1 MDKIAVLIPCYNES
15 KTIKKVVE
23 DYKRILPEATIYV
36 YDNNSSDGTDKI
48 AREAGA
54 VVRYEYQQGKGNV
67 IRRMFR
73 EIDAECYIMT
83 DGDDTY
89 PVEPTPD
96 MAKMVLEQGVCIIMD
111 NIFQYVFMQRAFVVA
126 AIIAVIAPCIGVSI
140 VLKRLSA
147 IGDATSHSALA
158 GIAFGLLLGINPI
171 LGAVMFS
178 IFAVIGIEVFRKSFG
193 KYSEIATVVV
203 MSAGIGLTAV
213 LSGFITNGST
223 NINSF
228 LFGSIVAITDFEL
241 YLTIGLGIAVIITS
255 ILLYKELFFV
265 TFDEEAAKLA
275 GVPVGGINLVLMLL
289 TAVTVS
295 VASRIVGALMISSL
309 LVIPVAAAMMIAK
322 SYKQTIWWSIA
333 FAEFFTV
340 AGLFISYYLD
350 LRPGGTIVLL
360 GVVFLIVIMAC
371 TSKRR
376 R

>member
-1 MDKIAVLIPCYNES
+1 
-15 KTIKKVVE
+15 
-23 DYKRILPEATIYV
+23 
-36 YDNNSSDGTDKI
+36 
-48 AREAGA
+48 
-54 VVRYEYQQGKGNV
+54 
-67 IRRMFR
+67 
-73 EIDAECYIMT
+73 
-83 DGDDTY
+83 
-89 PVEPTPD
+89 
-96 MAKMVLEQGVCIIMD
+96 MD
-111 NIFQYVFMQRAFVVA
+111 NIFQYAFMQRAFVVA

-203 MSAGIGLTAV
+203 V

-360 GVVFLIVIMAC
+360 GVVFLIVIIAC

>member
-1 MDKIAVLIPCYNES
+1 
-15 KTIKKVVE
+15 
-23 DYKRILPEATIYV
+23 
-36 YDNNSSDGTDKI
+36 
-48 AREAGA
+48 
-54 VVRYEYQQGKGNV
+54 
-67 IRRMFR
+67 
-73 EIDAECYIMT
+73 
-83 DGDDTY
+83 
-89 PVEPTPD
+89 
-96 MAKMVLEQGVCIIMD
+96 MD
-111 NIFQYVFMQRAFVVA
+111 NIFQYAFMQRAFVVA

-228 LFGSIVAITDFEL
+228 LFGSIVAINDFEL

-289 TAVTVS
+289 TAVS

-360 GVVFLIVIMAC
+360 GVVFLIVIMVC

>member
-1 MDKIAVLIPCYNES
+1 
-15 KTIKKVVE
+15 
-23 DYKRILPEATIYV
+23 
-36 YDNNSSDGTDKI
+36 
-48 AREAGA
+48 
-54 VVRYEYQQGKGNV
+54 
-67 IRRMFR
+67 
-73 EIDAECYIMT
+73 
-83 DGDDTY
+83 
-89 PVEPTPD
+89 
-96 MAKMVLEQGVCIIMD
+96 MD
-111 NIFQYVFMQRAFVVA
+111 NIFQYAFMQRAFVVA

-178 IFAVIGIEVFRKSFG
+178 IFAVIGIE
-193 KYSEIATVVV
+193 V

>member
-1 MDKIAVLIPCYNES
+1 
-15 KTIKKVVE
+15 
-23 DYKRILPEATIYV
+23 
-36 YDNNSSDGTDKI
+36 
-48 AREAGA
+48 
-54 VVRYEYQQGKGNV
+54 
-67 IRRMFR
+67 
-73 EIDAECYIMT
+73 
-83 DGDDTY
+83 
-89 PVEPTPD
+89 
-96 MAKMVLEQGVCIIMD
+96 MD

-158 GIAFGLLLGINPI
+158 GIAFGLLIGINPI

>member
-1 MDKIAVLIPCYNES
+1 
-15 KTIKKVVE
+15 
-23 DYKRILPEATIYV
+23 
-36 YDNNSSDGTDKI
+36 
-48 AREAGA
+48 
-54 VVRYEYQQGKGNV
+54 
-67 IRRMFR
+67 
-73 EIDAECYIMT
+73 
-83 DGDDTY
+83 
-89 PVEPTPD
+89 
-96 MAKMVLEQGVCIIMD
+96 MD
-111 NIFQYVFMQRAFVVA
+111 NIFQYAFMQRAFVVA

-203 MSAGIGLTAV
+203 MSAG

-360 GVVFLIVIMAC
+360 GVVFLIVIIAC

>member
-1 MDKIAVLIPCYNES
+1 
-15 KTIKKVVE
+15 
-23 DYKRILPEATIYV
+23 
-36 YDNNSSDGTDKI
+36 
-48 AREAGA
+48 
-54 VVRYEYQQGKGNV
+54 
-67 IRRMFR
+67 
-73 EIDAECYIMT
+73 
-83 DGDDTY
+83 
-89 PVEPTPD
+89 
-96 MAKMVLEQGVCIIMD
+96 MD
-111 NIFQYVFMQRAFVVA
+111 NIFQYAFMQRAFVVA

-158 GIAFGLLLGINPI
+158 GIAFGL